1 MLPSMPIAI
10 RSLYTSLAV
19 QSRRASFGLAS
30 SAPKALGSSSP
41 SKQQQDRTEGAYGYS
56 LKTLALV
63 GAGGVA
69 GGILLERKDASLRKL
84 VVPSGFRTC
93 CDVAMT
99 VKQKELP
106 RKLEGIV
113 GKRFVTCN
121 ADVQGSRLG
130 RGTALALVKP
140 GTMAEAMQVLKECVA
155 ADVVIIPQGANTGLT
170 GASVPRDT
178 KSDRPTVIINLRRLD
193 KMIAISNGQQILC
206 YAGVGIFDLQEKLK
220 KEFNRDSHSV
230 LGSIFLNP
238 STAAGVAFGSGGT
251 QIRKGP
257 AYTDRALWCRVN
269 ENGEVD
275 VLNTL
280 GINDGGDPFAFL
292 ESKHVL
298 TQQDL
303 DQDCKSA
310 ASFPNYKEE
319 LVKLDGRVSR
329 FNADTTGC
337 DPNRSEGKVM
347 ILATIHD
354 TYPIP
359 AKEKVVWVSCKDL
372 AMAHAIKHKVCLTS
386 TRPMARSCEYF
397 NKDIYEVTELGG
409 RLCVKA
415 IDVLGMKPIGFL
427 WDIKRFVE
435 TLPIPF
441 ANIIPEKFMWWFNNM
456 FPHSLPKPLRKLGD
470 SYDHHLLIVFSEYS
484 QGEVDAL
491 QELLDQFKGA
501 SPAGALE
508 YHVCEDAHTKARA
521 NLFRF
526 VMAIAFKVYCTGMGM
541 QGLAIDY
548 ALPKDHTTNPE
559 FPSKY
564 PVTKRCTYSHFGC
577 NVYHEDLVFGPDI
590 DVEEAKHAIKHAIE
604 EAGGKLPAEHG
615 HGTEYHAAEDTQRRW
630 MAMDPLN
637 VMNPGVGGTTYG
649 RGYASTGACCNN
661 VG

>member
-1 MLPSMPIAI
+1 MPPAI
-10 RSLYTSLAV
+10 KSLRTHLVV
-19 QSRRASFGLAS
+19 QGRKVSFGSVS
-30 SAPKALGSSSP
+30 SVPTAFVALLP
-41 SKQQQDRTEGAYGYS
+41 RIKQQDQTGGVCGYS
-56 LKTLALV
+56 LRTLALV
-63 GAGGVA
+63 GAGGIA
-69 GGILLERKDASLRKL
+69 GGILLEKKDASYRNL
-84 VVPSGFRTC
+84 VMPSGFRTC

-99 VKQKELP
+99 DKQKGLP
-106 RKLEGIV
+106 QKLEGIV
-113 GKRFVTCN
+113 GKKFVKCN

-140 GTMAEAMQVLKECVA
+140 GSMAEAVQVLEECVA
-155 ADVVIIPQGANTGLT
+155 ADVVIIPQGANSGLT
-170 GASVPRDT
+170 GASVPRNT

-193 KMIAISNGQQILC
+193 KMIPINKGQQTLC

-238 STAAGVAFGSGGT
+238 TTAAGVAFGSGGT

-257 AYTDRALWCRVN
+257 AYTDRALWCKVK
-269 ENGEVD
+269 ENGSVEV
-275 VLNTL
+275 VNTL
-280 GINDGGDPFAFL
+280 GILDGGDPFTFL

-298 TQQDL
+298 TQEDV
-303 DQDCKSA
+303 DQNCKSA
-310 ASFPNYKEE
+310 ASFPDYKEE

-329 FNADTTGC
+329 FNADTCGC

-359 AKEKVVWVSCKDL
+359 AKEKVLWVSCKDL

-386 TRPMARSCEYF
+386 TKPMARSCEYF
-397 NKDIYEVTELGG
+397 NRDIYEVTELGG
-409 RLCVKA
+409 RLCVKV
-415 IDVLGMKPIGFL
+415 IDVLGMKPIGFI

-435 TLPIPF
+435 TLPIPC
-441 ANIIPEKFMWWFNNM
+441 AKIIPEKFMWWFNNL
-456 FPHSLPKPLRKLGD
+456 FPHSLPTPLRKLGD
-470 SYDHHLLIVFSEYS
+470 AYDHHLLIVFSEYS
-484 QGEVDAL
+484 PGEVDAL
-491 QELLDQFKGA
+491 QKLLDEFKGA
-501 SPAGALE
+501 ASAGAME

-526 VMAIAFKVYCTGMGM
+526 VMAIAFKVYCTGKGM

-548 ALPKDHTTNPE
+548 ALPKDHTTTPE
-559 FPSKY
+559 LPSKY
-564 PVTKRCTYSHFGC
+564 PIAKRCTYSHFGC

-590 DVEEAKHAIKHAIE
+590 DVEEAKHVIKHAIE

-615 HGTEYHAAEDTQRRW
+615 HGTEYHAPQETQKRW

-637 VMNPGVGGTTYG
+637 VMNPGVGGTAYG
-649 RGYASTGACCNN
+649 KNYASIQNFASNGA
-661 VG
+661 VLVA